1 MQRNPEL
8 SVAVISPVFME
19 AQPDGDELPLT
30 GNQNKGD
37 YLYFLLPL
45 PPEYR
50 DEARG
55 HESMMDAFRK
65 VPETTCD

>member
-1 MQRNPEL
+1 
-8 SVAVISPVFME
+8 ME

-50 DEARG
+50 DEERG
-55 HESMMDAFRK
+55 HKAMMDAFRNM
-65 VPETTCD
+65 PGTTCD